1 MVKELFLRI
10 AILSKGLMEVQVILR
25 KVGEH
30 PAGKNQSFYTV
41 QGDAVR
47 THLHEAVCHPL
58 IHHAA
63 QYLVQGKHIRSG
75 VVCLLALLVYIYG
88 YGGDQSHLVAQLSK

>member
-10 AILSKGLMEVQVILR
+10 AILSKGLMEIQVVLR
-25 KVGEH
+25 KIGEH
-30 PAGKNQSFYTV
+30 PTGKNQPFYTV

-58 IHHAA
+58 IHHAT
-63 QYLVQGKHIRSG
+63 QYLVQSKHIWSG

-88 YGGDQSHLVAQLSK
+88 YG